1 MNNFFRFNTEQR
13 LQHIHNSQHSS
24 MHNALRM
31 STNVPRPSQSIHFD
45 SCLHKSTIVGVS
57 LGPFAL
63 LQMNKAVFQCA
74 MYIILTDIGF
84 IKYFIN
90 SFVFQRI
97 DSDSHIVGVMPVR
110 QTQIELVCERY
121 FTRIIFI
128 FQTHTMCPEDADYC
142 CKISSQIPA
151 VMTHCF

>member
-1 MNNFFRFNTEQR
+1 
-13 LQHIHNSQHSS
+13 
-24 MHNALRM
+24 
-31 STNVPRPSQSIHFD
+31 
-45 SCLHKSTIVGVS
+45 VGVS

-128 FQTHTMCPEDADYC
+128 F
-142 CKISSQIPA
+142 
-151 VMTHCF
+151 